1 MWQHSTVWMAPFLGD
16 VEDRKWFEWGGGLVA
31 CPNSVSPPH
40 FPCHVSH
47 CGMCYP
53 MGLFDTE
60 WCVQAKENEGLSQ
73 RQSERQ
79 VKGWAMYVPLCTVA
93 LTDVYKLPSDGGSGS
108 SHINH
113 FHCGVPRFQSSS
125 VALTGCFSP
134 LSLQAKDH
142 FSLFL
147 NRKIFSKDRKILLCF
162 FSSCCSLW
170 DFSGC
175 CFFFLFPLLQ
185 SF

>member
-1 MWQHSTVWMAPFLGD
+1 
-16 VEDRKWFEWGGGLVA
+16 
-31 CPNSVSPPH
+31 
-40 FPCHVSH
+40 
-47 CGMCYP
+47 
-53 MGLFDTE
+53 
-60 WCVQAKENEGLSQ
+60 
-73 RQSERQ
+73 
-79 VKGWAMYVPLCTVA
+79 MYVPLCTVA

-162 FSSCCSLW
+162 FPPAAHYETSVAVV
-170 DFSGC
+170 
-175 CFFFLFPLLQ
+175 FFFFFHYSKASRLIVCTP
-185 SF
+185 